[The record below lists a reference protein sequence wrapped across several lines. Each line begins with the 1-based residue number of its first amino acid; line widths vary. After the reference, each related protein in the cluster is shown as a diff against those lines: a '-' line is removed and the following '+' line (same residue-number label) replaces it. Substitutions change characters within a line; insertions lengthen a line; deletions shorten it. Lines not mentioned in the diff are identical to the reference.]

1 MKKSHNAMFFFSCRI
16 LVYMY
21 PGVNVMTLGSRNND
35 SIIRVTL
42 SVGAMCY
49 LYE

>member
-1 MKKSHNAMFFFSCRI
+1 MGFFSCRI

-21 PGVNVMTLGSRNND
+21 PGVNATILGSRNND